1 MAGAL
6 SNKRMERPQ
15 IDGILIAAEAAL
27 ASGAKVDLGP
37 LGFWKA
43 VNAVKKQP
51 EMVEVFAD
59 RIGQIDREAF
69 ERWAL
74 LKLPTGVGTALAVI
88 ATAGG
93 SAFIAWSAGRSETVQ
108 AVGLL
113 VGTVV
118 ILTATHGLAHWVVAR
133 IQGMKVIYWFVGTV
147 RRPTPGIKI
156 DYSTYIRTPARR
168 RAWMHASGAIVSKI
182 VPLVGL
188 GVGWAMDAPTWALI
202 VLGVLGVAQI
212 VTDVL
217 WSTKSSDW
225 KKFNREMA
233 LARTG

>member
-1 MAGAL
+1 MDRA
-6 SNKRMERPQ
+6 Q
-15 IDGILIAAEAAL
+15 IDGILIACEAAL

-59 RIGQIDREAF
+59 RIGGIDREAF

-74 LKLPTGVGTALAVI
+74 LKLPTWVGTTVAIV

-93 SAFIAWSAGRSETVQ
+93 SALIAWSAGQDRTIQ
-108 AVGLL
+108 AFGLL

-118 ILTATHGLAHWVVAR
+118 ILTATHSLAHWLVAR
-133 IQGMKVIYWFVGTV
+133 VQGMKVLSWFVGTV

-156 DYSTYIRTPARR
+156 DYATYLRTPARR
-168 RAWMHASGAIVSKI
+168 RAWMHASGAIVSKLI
-182 VPLVGL
+182 PFVGL
-188 GVGWAMDAPTWALI
+188 GVGWAMEAPTWALI

-225 KKFNREMA
+225 KKFSREMA
-233 LARTG
+233 LARVG

>member
-1 MAGAL
+1 MDRARL
-6 SNKRMERPQ
+6 DKTQ
-15 IDGILIAAEAAL
+15 IDGILIASEAAL
-27 ASGAKVDLGP
+27 ATGARVDLAP

-51 EMVEVFAD
+51 GMVEVFAD
-59 RIGQIDREAF
+59 RIGEIDRLAF

-74 LKLPTGVGTALAVI
+74 LKLPGWVGTSLAIV

-93 SAFIAWSAGRSETVQ
+93 SALVAWSGGQDDVAQG
-108 AVGLL
+108 VGLL
-113 VGTVV
+113 VGTGIV
-118 ILTATHGLAHWVVAR
+118 LTATHSLAHWLVAR
-133 IQGMKVIYWFVGTV
+133 LQGMTVLYWFVGSV
-147 RRPTPGIKI
+147 RRPTPGIKV
-156 DYSTYIRTPARR
+156 DYATYVRTPARQ
-168 RAWMHASGAIVSKI
+168 RAWMHASGAIVSKV

-202 VLGVLGVAQI
+202 SLGVLGVGQI

-233 LARTG
+233 LARVG

>member
-1 MAGAL
+1 MDRA
-6 SNKRMERPQ
+6 Q

-43 VNAVKKQP
+43 VTAVKKQP
-51 EMVEVFAD
+51 EMVGIFAD
-59 RIGQIDREAF
+59 RVGQIDREAF

-74 LKLPTGVGTALAVI
+74 LKFPAWFGTGLAIV

-93 SAFIAWSAGRSETVQ
+93 SALIAGSGGQDEIIQ
-108 AVGLL
+108 GLGLL
-113 VGTVV
+113 TGTGI
-118 ILTATHGLAHWVVAR
+118 ILTATHSLAHLLVAR
-133 IQGMKVIYWFVGTV
+133 IQGMRVIYWFVGTV

-156 DYSTYIRTPARR
+156 DYATYLRTPARR
-168 RAWMHASGAIVSKI
+168 RAWMHASGAILSKV

-188 GVGWAMDAPTWALI
+188 GVGWARGAPTWALI
-202 VLGVLGVAQI
+202 VLGVLGVLQI

-233 LARTG
+233 LARVG

>member
-1 MAGAL
+1 MDKA
-6 SNKRMERPQ
+6 Q

-43 VNAVKKQP
+43 VTAVKKQP
-51 EMVEVFAD
+51 EMVELFAD
-59 RIGQIDREAF
+59 RVGEIDREAF

-74 LKLPTGVGTALAVI
+74 LKLPTWLGTSLAIV

-93 SAFIAWSAGRSETVQ
+93 SVLIAWSGGQGEFAQGI
-108 AVGLL
+108 GLL

-118 ILTATHGLAHWVVAR
+118 ILTATHSLAHLLVTRV
-133 IQGMKVIYWFVGTV
+133 QGMRAICWFVGTV

-156 DYSTYIRTPARR
+156 DYATYLRTRATQ
-168 RAWMHASGAIVSKI
+168 RAWMHASGAILSKV
-182 VPLVGL
+182 VPLIGL
-188 GVGWAMDAPTWALI
+188 GVGLVMGAPTWVLV
-202 VLGVLGVAQI
+202 VLGVLGVGQI

-225 KKFNREMA
+225 KKFKREMA
-233 LARTG
+233 LARVG

>member
-1 MAGAL
+1 MDRDRL
-6 SNKRMERPQ
+6 DKTQ

-27 ASGAKVDLGP
+27 ATGARVDLAP

-43 VNAVKKQP
+43 VNAVKKQQG
-51 EMVEVFAD
+51 MVEVFAD
-59 RIGQIDREAF
+59 RIGEIDRQAF

-74 LKLPTGVGTALAVI
+74 LKLPGWFGTSLAIV

-93 SAFIAWSAGRSETVQ
+93 SALVVWSGGQDAVAQG
-108 AVGLL
+108 VGLL
-113 VGTVV
+113 IGTGIV
-118 ILTATHGLAHWVVAR
+118 LTATHSLAHWLVAR
-133 IQGMKVIYWFVGTV
+133 LQGMRVLYWFVGSV

-156 DYSTYIRTPARR
+156 DYATYVRTPARR
-168 RAWMHASGAIVSKI
+168 RAWMHASGAIVSKV

-188 GVGWAMDAPTWALI
+188 GVGWAMEAPTWAL
-202 VLGVLGVAQI
+202 VSLGVLAVAQI

-217 WSTKSSDW
+217 WSTQSSDW

-233 LARTG
+233 LARVG

>member
-1 MAGAL
+1 
-6 SNKRMERPQ
+6 MEKAQ

-27 ASGAKVDLGP
+27 ASGAKVDLGL

-59 RIGQIDREAF
+59 RIGEIDRVAF

-74 LKLPTGVGTALAVI
+74 LKLPAWVGTALAI
-88 ATAGG
+88 GATAGG
-93 SAFIAWSAGRSETVQ
+93 SVLIAWSGGLSEGMQ
-108 AVGLL
+108 GLGLL
-113 VGTVV
+113 VGTGV
-118 ILTATHGLAHWVVAR
+118 ILTATHSLAHWLVAR
-133 IQGMKVIYWFVGTV
+133 LQGMRVMFWFVGTV

-156 DYSTYIRTPARR
+156 DYSTYLRTPAAR
-168 RAWMHASGAIVSKI
+168 RAWMHASGAILSKL
-182 VPLVGL
+182 VPWVTL
-188 GVGWAMDAPTWALI
+188 GVGLAMRAPTWALI
-202 VLGVLGVAQI
+202 ALGVLGVGQI

-233 LARTG
+233 LARVG

>member
-1 MAGAL
+1 MDRA
-6 SNKRMERPQ
+6 Q

-51 EMVEVFAD
+51 EMVEIFAD
-59 RIGQIDREAF
+59 RIGEIDREAF

-74 LKLPTGVGTALAVI
+74 LKLPAWVGTGLAIVV
-88 ATAGG
+88 AAGG
-93 SAFIAWSAGRSETVQ
+93 SALIAWSGGQDDVAQ
-108 AVGLL
+108 GLGL
-113 VGTVV
+113 VVGTVI
-118 ILTATHGLAHWVVAR
+118 ILTATHSLAHLLVAQ
-133 IQGMKVIYWFVGTV
+133 IQGMRVMYWFVGTV

-156 DYSTYIRTPARR
+156 DYATYLRTPARR
-168 RAWMHASGAIVSKI
+168 RAWMHASGAILSKV

-188 GVGWAMDAPTWALI
+188 GVGWTMGAPTWALV
-202 VLGVLGVAQI
+202 VLGVLGVVQI

-217 WSTKSSDW
+217 WSTKASDW

-233 LARTG
+233 LARVG